1 MKLKALWE
9 RYRAQH
15 RALAVPAPP
24 PIEGRSPKPFQPLTP
39 EESVEILEHAIQW
52 LIAEA
57 SATVA
62 LPNGPSKH
70 RRKAELR
77 ARDKS
82 MARDFARLMRE
93 RQS

>member
-1 MKLKALWE
+1 MKLKALWD
-9 RYRAQH
+9 RYRSQH

-24 PIEGRSPKPFQPLTP
+24 PIEGRGPKPFQPLTP
-39 EESVEILEHAIQW
+39 DESVEILQQAIQW

-57 SATVA
+57 SATA
-62 LPNGPSKH
+62 AKPNGPSKD

-82 MARDFARLMRE
+82 MARDFARLVRE
-93 RQS
+93 LQG